1 MRMVSAA
8 GSFAPHAL
16 CAGICQLSVS
26 SLSLSMA
33 FWQRLGCGRP
43 AIAVLLLLRNAAGVI
58 GSQERPA
65 ELI

>member
-8 GSFAPHAL
+8 GSFAPHVL
-16 CAGICQLSVS
+16 CAVSICQLSS
-26 SLSLSMA
+26 FLYRILAAAGM
-33 FWQRLGCGRP
+33 QEP
-43 AIAVLLLLRNAAGVI
+43 AIALLLLLRNAGVI